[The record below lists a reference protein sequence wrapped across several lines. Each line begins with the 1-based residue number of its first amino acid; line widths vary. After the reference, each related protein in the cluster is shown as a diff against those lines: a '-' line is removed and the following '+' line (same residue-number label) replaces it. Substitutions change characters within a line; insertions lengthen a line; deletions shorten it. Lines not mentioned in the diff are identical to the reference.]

1 MLPKASP
8 TTYRVQQRF
17 RGEVPAL
24 VAISMPFVKPGAGSP
39 ALLGWRDAQTLFHEF
54 GHALHTLTG
63 DVTRPSLGGG
73 GVVSGSAVFPSKL
86 FEHRLATPEGLSRL
100 AVHHA
105 TVQPMPQALVARIQQ
120 AATFNQGFYTV
131 DLLTFQEAGGAY
143 DAKVAAL
150 MRERGFAPVH

>member
-1 MLPKASP
+1 MMPKASP

-54 GHALHTLTG
+54 GHALHTLSG

-73 GVVSGSAVFPSKL
+73 GVVSDSAVFPSKL
-86 FEHRLATPEGLSRL
+86 FEHRLATPEVLSRF

-105 TVQPMPQALVARIQQ
+105 TGQPMPQALVAASRRRRRSTRASIPWTSSPSRKP
-120 AATFNQGFYTV
+120 AVPMT
-131 DLLTFQEAGGAY
+131 
-143 DAKVAAL
+143 
-150 MRERGFAPVH
+150 RRWPR